1 MVVLSNLGL
10 VIMAQPTLQIQRH
23 FQLRPADRSK
33 EDKTFL
39 GFTSSFFFRFLM
51 LCQILFLLLRKP
63 LK

>member
-33 EDKTFL
+33 EDKIFL
-39 GFTSSFFFRFLM
+39 GFTSSFFSVFNAVSNTF
-51 LCQILFLLLRKP
+51 FAT
-63 LK
+63 